1 MQAAPGEGRR
11 LCPDRDAEDAREG
24 CGQCPGGKEA
34 APGKGGRECTER
46 AAGIQQR
53 HRLLPGLWGGAD
65 GKRPSHV
72 PPAVCWVQRRHPFP
86 ALMPTADESHGPGS
100 GGGGQEPSQGAFPPP
115 HRSLCSWARRFA
127 SSRAG
132 PGPRAGLGLSLCPR
146 DPEPGL
152 VAAPTKGGTF
162 LLQRLHFWV
171 TPHGAFT
178 CVLDRGKMLAAPPG
192 TWSRPPG
199 HAADGLPAPLRSWSS
214 PQAPLRLPVTP
225 ASTEVS
231 AQVWLS
237 PSPGG
242 SSAGLPPASSAPSA
256 GKKHHLRAEE
266 GVRGE
271 TQCHVPPGDGWRAQ
285 GQLVQPLCHPGASSR
300 QRG

>member
-1 MQAAPGEGRR
+1 MGKDPPMSPLQCAGCSGVTPSRLSCPPRTSPTGQAPGEVGRSPR
-11 LCPDRDAEDAREG
+11 REPSLLHTARCALG
-24 CGQCPGGKEA
+24 
-34 APGKGGRECTER
+34 
-46 AAGIQQR
+46 
-53 HRLLPGLWGGAD
+53 
-65 GKRPSHV
+65 HV
-72 PPAVCWVQRRHPFP
+72 ASPPPVP
-86 ALMPTADESHGPGS
+86 ALARGRGWGFLCARGTLSPGWW
-100 GGGGQEPSQGAFPPP
+100 QPPP
-115 HRSLCSWARRFA
+115 KEGHFW
-127 SSRAG
+127 
-132 PGPRAGLGLSLCPR
+132 
-146 DPEPGL
+146 
-152 VAAPTKGGTF
+152 
-162 LLQRLHFWV
+162 LQRLHFWV